1 MRDARKPSTIATA
14 KRTPTVMIDFVI
26 AQRRRNLG
34 GFEVG
39 RVIRVASSAFLHFF
53 SSSIEALLVLA
64 GDYMLSPASAQS
76 TSCGTPKNPCF
87 VAIGYL
93 NSNDEYVVCYSTAP
107 CAKK

>member
-1 MRDARKPSTIATA
+1 
-14 KRTPTVMIDFVI
+14 MIDLYTKLVLTVI
-26 AQRRRNLG
+26 A
-34 GFEVG
+34 
-39 RVIRVASSAFLHFF
+39 A
-53 SSSIEALLVLA
+53 ALLVLA